1 MNNKNTNTLFPNRYK
16 KLSYVLIPLG
26 LIFLGAYLEGIKPD
40 FLNIKVF
47 ALASTY
53 MENRFGQIVQTNAM
67 DEIGMSLFIAGLFIM
82 IFTEEKFE
90 NEITNTFRLKAFF
103 FAIKAT
109 LIIWLLTYWLFFGYI
124 IFPISMALFVLFL
137 IVYYLYFKYLY
148 KSKANFF

>member
-1 MNNKNTNTLFPNRYK
+1 MKNTNTNTLLPNRYK
-16 KLSYVLIPLG
+16 KFSFVLIPLG
-26 LIFLGAYLEGIKPD
+26 LIFIGAYLEGIKPD

-67 DEIGMSLFIAGLFIM
+67 DEIGMSLFIAGLFLL
-82 IFTEEKFE
+82 IFTEEKLE
-90 NEITNTFRLKAFF
+90 NEITSHFRLKALF

-109 LIIWLLTYWLFFGYI
+109 FIIWFITYWLFFGYI

-137 IVYYLYFKYLY
+137 IVYYLYFRYLY
-148 KSKANFF
+148 KK